1 MATYTQTVVA
11 GAINQ
16 TKVFTASNG
25 DATRMLAAAKSYYG
39 QVSDGTPTGMRDRTD
54 AEAID
59 AIFND
64 VIATIKQRTL
74 VQERKTAQATSV
86 DSLQPIVFT

>member
-25 DATRMLAAAKSYYG
+25 DATRMLTAMKAYFGK
-39 QVSDGTPTGMRDRTD
+39 VSDGAGGVRDMTD
-54 AEAID
+54 AEVID
-59 AIFND
+59 AIFAD
-64 VIATIKQRTL
+64 VIATLKQRTL
-74 VQERKTAQATSV
+74 VQERKAAQTASV
-86 DSLQPIVFT
+86 DSLAPIVFT